1 MPHIHKFTESEQV
14 YVSKAEQYCATNE
27 QCRSAVRDKLRT
39 WGADKD
45 LTERIVEHLVD
56 NDFINEERYCRIY
69 CDSKINLQKWGRIK
83 IAYQLRSKRID
94 NKTIDLALKNIDE
107 QVYLDTLQNL
117 AETKANSINEND
129 PHKRKT
135 KLTNFLSSH
144 GFTATEIENA
154 LAKIGNDNTQD

>member
-1 MPHIHKFTESEQV
+1 MSHVHKFTESEQA

-69 CDSKINLQKWGRIK
+69 CDSKISLQKWGRIK

-94 NKTIDLALKNIDE
+94 NKTIEQALKNIDE
-107 QVYLDTLQNL
+107 QIYFETLQKL
-117 AETKANSINEND
+117 AEGKAQSINDDD

-135 KLTNFLSSH
+135 KLMTFLASH
-144 GFTATEIENA
+144 GFTAGEIDSA
-154 LAKIGNDNTQD
+154 LTKIGL